1 VRKGPLGRGKGGDG
15 GFSDA
20 DLSIERGKADEG
32 GAHQQADRGDQRD
45 EEKTAENESLIK
57 TQHSR
62 KSQRRLN
69 LERSVVRLAMQA
81 RVCYSEPR

>member
-1 VRKGPLGRGKGGDG
+1 
-15 GFSDA
+15 
-20 DLSIERGKADEG
+20 
-32 GAHQQADRGDQRD
+32 
-45 EEKTAENESLIK
+45 LIK